1 MKDKL
6 KQSIIAITSANLKRI
21 LYSQKVTQRD
31 LAALT
36 GISIPSINRYYLGN
50 GAIPQNNLVKIAKAL
65 HVAPNELDPSYQPT
79 KDFLSQLA
87 EKSSDPDLKFRTDY
101 LKQLIQSSN
110 LSVQELADKLS
121 LKPITVYKWLAGV
134 NTPSKENTAKL
145 ADFFNVSVE
154 SLTDTS
160 KELELTPQQK
170 KILTVLP
177 SNLTDQQTDLI
188 ISLIKSV
195 LTSITFWFL
204 SSFKYI

>member
-6 KQSIIAITSANLKRI
+6 IQSIIAITSANLKRI

-87 EKSSDPDLKFRTDY
+87 EKSSDPDLKFRTEY
-101 LKQLIQSSN
+101 LKQLIPNSN

-145 ADFFNVSVE
+145 ADLFNVSVD

-170 KILTVLP
+170 KILTALP

-195 LTSITFWFL
+195 LTNTN
-204 SSFKYI
+204 

>member
-87 EKSSDPDLKFRTDY
+87 EKSSDPDLKFRTEY
-101 LKQLIQSSN
+101 LKQLIQNSN

-145 ADFFNVSVE
+145 ADLFNVSVD

-170 KILTVLP
+170 KILTALP

-195 LTSITFWFL
+195 LTNTN
-204 SSFKYI
+204 

>member
-87 EKSSDPDLKFRTDY
+87 EKSSDPDLKFRTEY
-101 LKQLIQSSN
+101 LKQLIQNSN

-145 ADFFNVSVE
+145 ADLFNVSVD

-170 KILTVLP
+170 KILTALP

-195 LTSITFWFL
+195 LTSTN
-204 SSFKYI
+204 

>member
-50 GAIPQNNLVKIAKAL
+50 GAIPQSNLIKIAKAL

-87 EKSSDPDLKFRTDY
+87 EKSSDPDLKFRTEY
-101 LKQLIQSSN
+101 LKQLIQNSN

-145 ADFFNVSVE
+145 ADLFNVSVD

-170 KILTVLP
+170 KILTALP

-195 LTSITFWFL
+195 LTNTN
-204 SSFKYI
+204 

>member
-6 KQSIIAITSANLKRI
+6 KQSIIAITSANLKII

-50 GAIPQNNLVKIAKAL
+50 GAIPESNLIKIAKAL

-87 EKSSDPDLKFRTDY
+87 EKSSDPDLKFRTEY
-101 LKQLIQSSN
+101 LKQLIQNSN

-145 ADFFNVSVE
+145 ADLFNVSVD

-170 KILTVLP
+170 KILTALP

-195 LTSITFWFL
+195 LTNTN
-204 SSFKYI
+204 

>member
-87 EKSSDPDLKFRTDY
+87 EKSSDPDLKFRTEY
-101 LKQLIQSSN
+101 LKQLIQNSN

-121 LKPITVYKWLAGV
+121 LKPITVYKWLAG
-134 NTPSKENTAKL
+134 
-145 ADFFNVSVE
+145 
-154 SLTDTS
+154 
-160 KELELTPQQK
+160 
-170 KILTVLP
+170 
-177 SNLTDQQTDLI
+177 
-188 ISLIKSV
+188 
-195 LTSITFWFL
+195 
-204 SSFKYI
+204 KYT